1 MEPNLKNIRTDDGYF
16 SGDAAGLSALGSK
29 SIYNAPIEGGFY
41 SGAAS
46 GYETAAKQAS
56 LAKAAKAL
64 TEKTSTTS
72 SSFVSSSAPVV
83 QQEKD
88 TTKTVQD
95 LMGSI
100 TPPKEETG
108 SAQTASDAYMKMI
121 DEQTAALEKRRTDE
135 VARISGQFDQAETGL
150 KNTQKSEAGATG
162 AMVARSGGFLGNT
175 GSGTGVLLNLAATHK
190 SEIATLQAKRA
201 DAIQQANNAITDK
214 QFALAQ
220 LKVKE
225 VKDIEQTIHDRK
237 NEFFNN
243 SLKAVTEARQQDE
256 FYRKKITDDLDMLG
270 KLSLNDTE
278 LKLDPTKAAEIDAFY
293 GTPGF
298 TQQYLTTVRNAAKA
312 KEAKDRIAVQKD
324 TLDLLSKIPAGQKLT
339 FPDGTSYVGLGSAED
354 ISSSLQIDDNG
365 NGRMVN
371 YNKRTGQVTVVPVG
385 QVGKTSDGSSDN
397 QKDVVF
403 DNVKAKFSTALEA
416 AKDPKTGLYDPDIY
430 LEVRQ
435 ELKKNPNLA
444 GYVDD
449 VDKVFLNPA
458 NDLFSSDA
466 ISRLR
471 AKGIFSDDRKLP

>member
-1 MEPNLKNIRTDDGYF
+1 MAILNNIRTDNGYF
-16 SGDAAGLSALGSK
+16 SGDTIGLSSLGNK

-46 GYETAAKQAS
+46 GYETAAKQAT
-56 LAKAAKAL
+56 LTKEAKAL
-64 TEKTSTTS
+64 TDKTSTTA

-100 TPPKEETG
+100 TPPKDETG
-108 SAQTASDAYMKMI
+108 SAQTASDAYMKLI
-121 DEQTAALEKRRTDE
+121 DDQTAALEKRRADE
-135 VARISGQFDQAETGL
+135 VARISGQFDQAEAGL
-150 KNTQKSEAGATG
+150 KTTQKSETGTTG
-162 AMVARSGGFLGNT
+162 AMLARSGGYLGNT

-256 FYRKKITDDLDMLG
+256 AYRKKITDDLDMLG

-278 LKLDPTKAAEIDAFY
+278 LKLDPAKASEIDSYY

-324 TLDLLSKIPAGQKLT
+324 TLDLLSKIPVGQKLT
-339 FPDGTSYVGLGSAED
+339 FPDGTSYIGLGSAED
-354 ISSSLQIDDNG
+354 VSSSLQVDDLG
-365 NGRMVN
+365 VGRMVN

-385 QVGKTSDGSSDN
+385 MVGKTSDSGSGG

-435 ELKKNPNLA
+435 ELKKNPNIA

-466 ISRLR
+466 INRLR
-471 AKGIFSDDRKLP
+471 SKGIFSDDRKLP